1 MKSYIKHEFE
11 GYINNILFD
20 NEQIYY
26 AAEYLL
32 TTIEAKFDEIY
43 TDEFVSDL
51 SDAIAR
57 CAYKTFEF
65 SMSDFEEEMIENIFG
80 AKSFEDIQFSPMY
93 FNQELNQN
101 LKQGKY
107 TKKKEVK

>member
-11 GYINNILFD
+11 GYINNVLFND
-20 NEQIYY
+20 AQNYY
-26 AAEYLL
+26 ATEYIL

-51 SDAIAR
+51 SDAITH

-80 AKSFEDIQFSPMY
+80 AKSFEDIQFSPVY